1 MEIREMVVDTGV
13 FINYLRTKDKSTTIL
28 QKLSDEAELY
38 ISSITLYELYMG
50 ATSPQKWLDV
60 KILTDD
66 IPELVFSKN
75 IAEKAAIIY
84 QELKKE
90 NKIIEFRDIFIAA
103 TALIHDLPV
112 LTTNIKH
119 FTRVNG
125 LKLFEK

>member
-1 MEIREMVVDTGV
+1 MVVDTGV

-66 IPELVFSKN
+66 IPELVSSKN

-90 NKIIEFRDIFIAA
+90 NKIIEFKDIFIAA

-112 LTTNIKH
+112 LTTDIKH

>member
-1 MEIREMVVDTGV
+1 MEVDTGV

-66 IPELVFSKN
+66 IPELVSSKN

-90 NKIIEFRDIFIAA
+90 NKIIEFKDIFIAA

-112 LTTNIKH
+112 LTTDIKH

>member
-1 MEIREMVVDTGV
+1 MVVDTGV

-66 IPELVFSKN
+66 IPELVSSKN

-90 NKIIEFRDIFIAA
+90 NKIIEFKDIFIAA

>member
-1 MEIREMVVDTGV
+1 MVVDTGV